1 LIVVADVPPWLKP
14 DNDESRP
21 SINSRR
27 KPERRVPITAPPT
40 KPSAETTTTAAA
52 PTFKRE
58 RFRPETPFPEVS
70 AAPVFYENHHGPG
83 NPGFETTTVA
93 ATAGRDGLATA
104 RNDPL
109 SNGPTFVENRDEMV
123 NEMQIEPNARDGLV
137 ETVSKNVSGRDSCP
151 SRGSRGILWPEVGVG
166 SVARRPCPAG
176 AEKGQ
181 ASWECVAG
189 RDGQPYWKHDWPD
202 LSGKTREY

>member
-1 LIVVADVPPWLKP
+1 LIIVPDVPPWLKP

-83 NPGFETTTVA
+83 NPGFETTTAA
-93 ATAGRDGLATA
+93 ATASRDGLATA
-104 RNDPL
+104 RNDQL
-109 SNGPTFVENRDEMV
+109 SNGPTFVESRDEMV
-123 NEMQIEPNARDGLV
+123 NEMQIEPNARDGLDQ
-137 ETVSKNVSGRDSCP
+137 VSM
-151 SRGSRGILWPEVGVG
+151 L
-166 SVARRPCPAG
+166 
-176 AEKGQ
+176 
-181 ASWECVAG
+181 
-189 RDGQPYWKHDWPD
+189 
-202 LSGKTREY
+202 